1 MKGKIQIILYL
12 ILCGFQSN
20 LIMAQN
26 SPSDDN
32 SFPEENIDSLVNEAE
47 NAFIMWE
54 KEHTLHKDNKDS
66 AWISDFEGHNTYDS
80 RTKSKE
86 GKSITA
92 IDSIT
97 NNYFVLDSTHTIIK
111 AFNKSSQIIWQ
122 TNPRK
127 DNSLQEYR
135 HKNPV
140 ITYFKLGL
148 IGRQESEF
156 YKKGDKVLFIG
167 YSNSQFG
174 FLDLK
179 TGKFT
184 FEGQD

>member
-1 MKGKIQIILYL
+1 MKMRFTYFL
-12 ILCGFQSN
+12 ILCIFGLQST
-20 LIMAQN
+20 ISFAQKTTN
-26 SPSDDN
+26 VQND
-32 SFPEENIDSLVNEAE
+32 FRQENIDSMVNEAE
-47 NAFIMWE
+47 NAAILWE
-54 KEHTLHKDNKDS
+54 KEHALHKDNKDS
-66 AWISDFEGHNTYDS
+66 AWINDFEGHNTYDS

-92 IDSIT
+92 IDSFT
-97 NNYFVLDSTHTIIK
+97 NNYYILDSTHTIIK
-111 AFNKSSQIIWQ
+111 AYNKTSQMIWQ

-127 DNSLQEYR
+127 DNSLQDYR

-140 ITYFKLGL
+140 ITYFKLGMIDYDGNRL
-148 IGRQESEF
+148 
-156 YKKGDKVLFIG
+156 YKKGDKVLFIA